1 MGDPTIV
8 FTIGY
13 LHSRALWQSIGQLS
27 ACLSNDAAE
36 GNLRQELGKG
46 ASTWLP
52 DQCIDAI
59 AVLSNRLRWQWTGY
73 QDILRE
79 AIGAQGLLRGFA
91 EIDAQGPDERTEGVR
106 KLIQSIAEHSGELFR
121 QVKVVNPSNT
131 DIKMLFVGQQVG
143 KIDQILREGERH
155 GAIEGVMPACQ
166 EALATL
172 FVEISHQ
179 DLQDVLGEFRQV
191 KSSVGKV
198 AQPAMRA
205 FVSQMKDAF
214 LWDVERSAA
223 TTM

>member
-27 ACLSNDAAE
+27 ACLSNTSAE
-36 GNLRQELGKG
+36 ETLRQELGKG
-46 ASTWLP
+46 PSTWLP

-59 AVLSNRLRWQWTGY
+59 AVLSNRLRWQWAEY
-73 QDILRE
+73 QDALRE
-79 AIGAQGLLRGFA
+79 TIGAQGLLRGFV
-91 EIDAQGPDERTEGVR
+91 EVDAKGPDNRSEALRT
-106 KLIQSIAEHSGELFR
+106 LIQTIAEHSGELFR
-121 QVKVVNPSNT
+121 QVKAVQPSNT

-179 DLQDVLGEFRQV
+179 DLQDVLGEFRTV

-198 AQPAMRA
+198 AQPAMRS

-214 LWDVERSAA
+214 LWDVERSTA
-223 TTM
+223 TV